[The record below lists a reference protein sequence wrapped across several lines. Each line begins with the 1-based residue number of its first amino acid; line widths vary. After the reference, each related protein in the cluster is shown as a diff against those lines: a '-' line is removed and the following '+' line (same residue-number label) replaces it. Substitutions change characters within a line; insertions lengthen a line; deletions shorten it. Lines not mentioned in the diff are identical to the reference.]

1 MYKSKT
7 LWAFPG
13 LHYFEDTEVDQQLFF
28 GRTREIQEL
37 TERILAENIT
47 ILFGKSGDGK
57 TSLINAGIKPRF
69 RELDYLP
76 VRARIFNAPKENSLF
91 QLLYQTVENEAAE
104 QNIKLPNNWPAETL
118 WESFYHLQATEAN
131 ALKPI
136 LLILDQFEELFTL
149 FANRTAEQD
158 AFIEQFADLVRG
170 RIPALVRERFRE
182 QLQTLTPGTP
192 EFMQLEK
199 LLYGNPLPPIKIL
212 VSLREDYLAYL
223 DNLGQKIPKVYDSR
237 YRLPALNLVQAREAI
252 ENPPAQAVL
261 GENQFLIEKEAV
273 SALLEFLKM
282 STSRSGVLEEVVG
295 PPQLQVICRQLE
307 KGMREQGKKVI
318 ELADLG
324 GEKGLRRLLTQYY
337 QDITQT
343 IPRLRLGAGPRK
355 SSGPMNLLRRLLP
368 VHFPRTA
375 VHHLCEDRLI
385 TAGGNRNTRH
395 EDEIIHEIGVAKADL
410 EHLVDS
416 RLLRREPRLNEA
428 FYELSHDSLVPS
440 LQTTG
445 KFRKNMAMAARLL
458 VVGLLIFT
466 VVYWGIP
473 YFQRTYTIY
482 KLDQSLD
489 LMKKQKVSIF
499 DFRLE
504 LYRAKNRL
512 QDSGQLGHYLDELKQ
527 CFFAQKAP
535 HLQQADSLIET
546 INWIYPR
553 EDSLIKALKDSL
565 RDRRIQYVQLRYHQL
580 VGQDSINFQ
589 LVSNFLDS
597 AYLALQKDNR
607 ILELQTDLANRQ
619 QDRVRAKQLAGEL
632 ERQNKLAEEQL
643 RAAIQLREPR
653 SLQIKWT
660 ASLEI
665 VLENH
670 PLLRNAQVF
679 LNDREMPFKRIG
691 NTSLRSAAIRIPQNA
706 NEVTVQIKVID
717 NQKIEAKRDF
727 VFQIDRTPP
736 ELKNWTFSYKE
747 NATDEWQKMPDAAW
761 KGTYWQLAA
770 EASENLWQ
778 GQIAITGFPGKKPY
792 TMNGRIAANRKLM
805 TFQLTTND
813 LMKSAIFPDQA
824 ESMNMRL
831 KLEDLAGLQSEFN
844 LGTWKILK
852 VVNPAQQLAMKSP
865 ATQAVEL
872 VINLRSTP
880 GTLSE
885 NQVRD
890 MLKKYDFYDSDYNPS
905 GKGLANRFKPVTLKG
920 EKVVLDE
927 ATGLM
932 WQQGGSPDWLTRK
945 KADEYVREC
954 NRQKM
959 AGFSDW
965 RLPTL
970 EEAMSLMEPK
980 KDERGLYI
988 DPRFDGDQRWIW
1000 TADAVSGGSL
1010 RWVVSFVSGN
1020 CSDYYVNLYD
1030 YLLLVRS
1037 GHSFTG
1043 E

>member
-1 MYKSKT
+1 MYKPKT

-13 LHYFEDTEVDQQLFF
+13 LHYFEDTEVDEQLFF

-57 TSLINAGIKPRF
+57 TSLINAGIKPKF
-69 RELDYLP
+69 RELGYLP
-76 VRARIFNAPKENSLF
+76 VRARIFNASTENSLF
-91 QLLYQTVENEAAE
+91 QLLYQAVETEAAE

-118 WESFYHLQATEAN
+118 WESFYHLQATEVN

-136 LLILDQFEELFTL
+136 LLILDQFEEIFTL
-149 FANRTAEQD
+149 FATRTAEQD
-158 AFIEQFADLVRG
+158 VFIEQFADLVRG
-170 RIPALVRERFRE
+170 RIPAPVRERFRE
-182 QLQTLTPGTP
+182 QLQALTPGTP

-199 LLYGNPLPPIKIL
+199 LLYGNPPPPIKIL

-237 YRLPALNLVQAREAI
+237 YRLPALSLEQAREAI
-252 ENPPAQAVL
+252 ENPPAQSVL
-261 GENQFLIEKEAV
+261 GENQFQIEKEAV

-307 KGMREQGKKVI
+307 KGMRAQGKKVI
-318 ELADLG
+318 EVADLG
-324 GEKGLRRLLTQYY
+324 GENGLRRLLTQYY

-343 IPRLRLGAGPRK
+343 IPKIRLGAGPRK
-355 SSGPMNLLRRLLP
+355 SRGPLNLFRRLLP

-445 KFRKNMAMAARLL
+445 KFRKNMAVAIKLL
-458 VVGLLIFT
+458 MVGLLIFM
-466 VVYWGIP
+466 VIYWGIP
-473 YFQRTYTIY
+473 YFQSTYTIY

-504 LYRAKNRL
+504 LYRAKNRV
-512 QDSGQLGHYLDELKQ
+512 QDSGQLGHYLDELKK

-535 HLQQADSLIET
+535 HFQQADSLIET

-580 VGQDSINFQ
+580 VGQDSINLQ

-597 AYLALQKDNR
+597 AYLAMQKDNR

-619 QDRVRAKQLAGEL
+619 QDRVRAKQLSGEL

-691 NTSLRSAAIRIPQNA
+691 NTSLRSAAIRIPQKA

-717 NQKIEAKRDF
+717 NQKIEVNRDF
-727 VFQIDRTPP
+727 VFQIDLTPP
-736 ELKNWTFSYKE
+736 VIKGWKFFFTDDTSKAWNMMPASIWQGTSWDLIVNVSEELKRGYIEIIAFPNRISI
-747 NATDEWQKMPDAAW
+747 NMA
-761 KGTYWQLAA
+761 
-770 EASENLWQ
+770 
-778 GQIAITGFPGKKPY
+778 GQIPS
-792 TMNGRIAANRKLM
+792 NRKLLNIRV
-805 TFQLTTND
+805 TKND
-813 LMKSAIFPDQA
+813 LIQC
-824 ESMNMRL
+824 N
-831 KLEDLAGLQSEFN
+831 
-844 LGTWKILK
+844 
-852 VVNPAQQLAMKSP
+852 
-865 ATQAVEL
+865 
-872 VINLRSTP
+872 INI
-880 GTLSE
+880 
-885 NQVRD
+885 
-890 MLKKYDFYDSDYNPS
+890 
-905 GKGLANRFKPVTLKG
+905 
-920 EKVVLDE
+920 EKVDSLSIILGME
-927 ATGLM
+927 AL
-932 WQQGGSPDWLTRK
+932 
-945 KADEYVREC
+945 
-954 NRQKM
+954 
-959 AGFSDW
+959 
-965 RLPTL
+965 
-970 EEAMSLMEPK
+970 
-980 KDERGLYI
+980 
-988 DPRFDGDQRWIW
+988 
-1000 TADAVSGGSL
+1000 SGIES
-1010 RWVVSFVSGN
+1010 R
-1020 CSDYYVNLYD
+1020 
-1030 YLLLVRS
+1030 
-1037 GHSFTG
+1037 T
-1043 E
+1043 